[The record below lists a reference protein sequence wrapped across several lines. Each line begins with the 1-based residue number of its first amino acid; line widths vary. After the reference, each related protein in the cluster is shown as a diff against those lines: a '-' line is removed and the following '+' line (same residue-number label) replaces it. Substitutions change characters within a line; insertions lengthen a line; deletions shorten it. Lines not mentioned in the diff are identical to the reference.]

1 MEGRDVI
8 KKDIDPALSAMVSK
22 ETLIKL
28 MLQRCLQSTVNEL
41 SSDVSQ
47 DGPFHN
53 YVIQTFM

>member
-28 MLQRCLQSTVNEL
+28 MLQRCLQSTVNE
-41 SSDVSQ
+41 V
-47 DGPFHN
+47 
-53 YVIQTFM
+53 